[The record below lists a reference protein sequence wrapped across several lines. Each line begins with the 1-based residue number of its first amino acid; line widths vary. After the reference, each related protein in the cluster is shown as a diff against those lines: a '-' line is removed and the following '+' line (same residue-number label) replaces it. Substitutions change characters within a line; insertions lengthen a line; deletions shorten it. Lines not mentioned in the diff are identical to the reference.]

1 MGEVQEGQ
9 VALTRASS
17 AVVQQFAQQMITDH
31 TNALAQAQ
39 STFAA
44 AGITPS
50 ANNPTAQFLQA
61 QTQQEI
67 ALLNTQSGTTFDR
80 TYMQEQVND
89 HQKVLQMIDAI
100 LLPSAAA
107 TPQVTTL
114 LQQMRATVAQ
124 HLATAQTILTQ
135 IP

>member
-1 MGEVQEGQ
+1 MP
-9 VALTRASS
+9 RPRS
-17 AVVQQFAQQMITDH
+17 APDLYLLSKV
-31 TNALAQAQ
+31 
-39 STFAA
+39 ST
-44 AGITPS
+44 
-50 ANNPTAQFLQA
+50 LYYLRD

-67 ALLNTQSGTTFDR
+67 ALLNTLSGTAFDR

-107 TPQVTTL
+107 TPQMTLL

-124 HLATAQTILTQ
+124 HLVTAQSILTQ